1 MGNFVIKDKW
11 KDKNKIEGRRPEGH
25 ITDPRNK
32 RMVERSRRQ
41 RRMET
46 SSQVGQ
52 DPKRGCCTGQI

>member
-1 MGNFVIKDKW
+1 MNVSQKSFLMGNFVIKNKW
-11 KDKNKIEGRRPEGH
+11 KNKNKMEGRLPEVH

-46 SSQVGQ
+46 SSQVDQ
-52 DPKRGCCTGQI
+52 DL